1 MQHRLRTSD
10 SLPGCGRRSRGA
22 TRHGD
27 AESRF
32 GTILVGFYLKSKVS
46 ALCGQVD
53 HILLLERES
62 LMDPQGA
69 AEQRYQALMV
79 LRQQIEDA
87 LASADSLDLPIA
99 GIRLSEAIDITDSA
113 LISVQIGPNPSLYR
127 AAST

>member
-1 MQHRLRTSD
+1 
-10 SLPGCGRRSRGA
+10 
-22 TRHGD
+22 
-27 AESRF
+27 
-32 GTILVGFYLKSKVS
+32 
-46 ALCGQVD
+46 
-53 HILLLERES
+53 
-62 LMDPQGA
+62 MDPQGA